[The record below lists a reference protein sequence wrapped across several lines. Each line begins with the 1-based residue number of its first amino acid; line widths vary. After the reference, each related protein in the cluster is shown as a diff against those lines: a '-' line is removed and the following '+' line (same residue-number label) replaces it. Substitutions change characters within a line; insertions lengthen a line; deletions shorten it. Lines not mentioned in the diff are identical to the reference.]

1 MSLPKSRNAYQDC
14 YELYDRA
21 LTAPAGIRFNVESE
35 EAAIHLRMRMHTA
48 RTIDRDDNSAMHPR
62 GAPMHGCSAYDP
74 LQILI
79 RADADDLWWVYIE
92 PRAVHIIG
100 DIEEL
105 QPYKD
110 QPKWLEQ
117 NSPPSIGSPTG
128 IKLLEKRS
136 ELESN
141 APTESSSSMP
151 STQPGREPMIP
162 GLRRL

>member
-14 YELYDRA
+14 YILYERA
-21 LTAPAGIRFNVESE
+21 LEATHGIRFNVESE
-35 EAAIHLRMRMHTA
+35 DAAIHLRMRMHTA

-62 GAPMHGCSAYDP
+62 GAPMHGCSAFDP

-79 RADADDLWWVYIE
+79 RSDADDLWWVYIE

-105 QPYKD
+105 QPYEAP
-110 QPKWLEQ
+110 QWLEQ
-117 NSPPSIGSPTG
+117 NSPPRLGSPTG
-128 IKLLEKRS
+128 IKLLEKKSES
-136 ELESN
+136 ELN
-141 APTESSSSMP
+141 APTESSSSTP
-151 STQPGREPMIP
+151 STQPERELTIP